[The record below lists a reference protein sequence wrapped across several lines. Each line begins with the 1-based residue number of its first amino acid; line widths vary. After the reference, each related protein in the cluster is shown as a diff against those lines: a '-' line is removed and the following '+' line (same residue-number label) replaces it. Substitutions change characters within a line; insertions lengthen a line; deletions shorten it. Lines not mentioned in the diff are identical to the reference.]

1 MHKGKDRRCGEMDY
15 ETVSP
20 EEFGA
25 SLRGIGLNILVRD
38 VEATAATLVA
48 VFDMGA
54 HRLSEDF
61 AIMTYGD
68 QLFQLHSDT
77 TYARNPLLNVLPENP
92 PRGGG
97 IEIRLYDSDPDT
109 ATERAE
115 AAGLTILQAPRD
127 KPHGLRE
134 AYILD
139 GDGYAWVPSRPL
151 PSHDIS

>member
-1 MHKGKDRRCGEMDY
+1 MPRMDF

-20 EEFGA
+20 SDFGA

-38 VEATAATLVA
+38 VEATAAALAT
-48 VFDMGA
+48 VFGMGA

-68 QLFQLHSDT
+68 QLFQLHSDA
-77 TYARNPLLNVLPENP
+77 TYVQNPLLTVLPENP

-97 IEIRLYDSDPDT
+97 IEIRLYDSDPDV
-109 ATERAE
+109 ATQRAE
-115 AAGLTILQAPRD
+115 AVGLTILQAPRD

-139 GDGYAWVPSRPL
+139 RDGYVWVPSRPSQS
-151 PSHDIS
+151 PEIS

>member
-1 MHKGKDRRCGEMDY
+1 MDY

-20 EEFGA
+20 GAFGA

-38 VEATAATLVA
+38 VEATAAALA
-48 VFDMGA
+48 EVFGMGA

-68 QLFQLHSDT
+68 QVFQLHSDT
-77 TYARNPLLNVLPENP
+77 TYAQNPLLSVLPENP

-97 IEIRLYDSDPDT
+97 IEIRLYDSDPD
-109 ATERAE
+109 AAAERAE
-115 AAGLTILQAPRD
+115 SAGLTILHPPHD

-139 GDGYAWVPSRPL
+139 RDGYAWVPSRPL
-151 PSHDIS
+151 DDTDKS